1 MSRSNIVIS
10 PLLLS
15 GILLSSCAT
24 DHSQVTKNQTTLQAQ
39 GKWSAFSAGAAQ
51 TPPMGWNSWNA
62 FRTDVDEAKVI
73 GSAQAIVDS
82 GLAKLG
88 YQYINIDDGWWL
100 KRREAD
106 GKLVIRTALF
116 PSAKMDHQAAD
127 ETSFKP
133 FVQRIH
139 AMGLKTGI
147 YTDIGRNACSQ
158 AYDLHSPNLPE
169 GKRAEREV
177 GTYGHVEQDI
187 KLFFAD
193 WGFDYIKVDAC
204 GIDAFGPERE
214 HVSSQNYQPME
225 PLIYQDNIN
234 LTDVQG
240 VKSLYQDLQEALIKY
255 NPDGNFIYSICNW
268 GAANVRQWG
277 KDIGNLWRTSG
288 DIVPF
293 WARMLH
299 SVDSV
304 ITRELYAGPGTW
316 NDPDMLYIGHGDF
329 DQYHLTEAKSQFALW
344 SILSAPLL
352 IGYDLRDAPQSLL
365 DIWGAAEI
373 IAVNQDSAG
382 NQGVL
387 AYDSDDVQIIV
398 KTLANTGE
406 KAVAI
411 FNRGLYPIKVELT
424 AAHLKMDPNLPIVL
438 RDLWQREEL
447 GDFTGETTFET
458 QPRETIILKAT
469 GKHELAASRYLSEMP
484 GRINVAVDGVK
495 SLEMDPTIH
504 RMVDPWGAGTR
515 SGGQRPQYAGWGG
528 ARADATPYGE
538 NIRLQNTIYRSGIGA
553 LANSRLEVLTRGE
566 YSQFSALVGIDDST
580 RGKDS
585 KVSFEVYGD
594 GKLLVASK
602 PTAFNQAGIR
612 LSTSISGVK
621 VLELIARQL
630 GEEQNPVVI
639 AWANASLQ

>member
-1 MSRSNIVIS
+1 MFRFKKIASI
-10 PLLLS
+10 PLLS

-24 DHSQVTKNQTTLQAQ
+24 EQNQINTGESTLQAK
-39 GKWSAFSAGAAQ
+39 GKWTAFSAGAAD

-62 FRTDVDEAKVI
+62 FHTDVDEAKVI
-73 GSAQAIVDS
+73 GSAQKIVDS
-82 GLAKLG
+82 GLAQLG

-100 KRREAD
+100 KRRQSD
-106 GKLVIRTALF
+106 GKLVVRTAIF
-116 PSAKMDHQAAD
+116 PSAKVSGASVD

-133 FVQRIH
+133 FVERIH
-139 AMGLKTGI
+139 SMGLKTGI

-158 AYDLHSPNLPE
+158 AYNLSSPNLPE
-169 GKRAEREV
+169 GTQAEREV
-177 GTYGHVEQDI
+177 GTYNHVEQDM
-187 KLFFAD
+187 KLFFQE
-193 WGFDYIKVDAC
+193 WGFDYVKVDAC
-204 GIDAFGPERE
+204 GIDAFGADRE
-214 HVSSQNYQPME
+214 HVSSQNYQAMA

-234 LTDVQG
+234 LTDVTA
-240 VKSLYQDLQEALIKY
+240 VKSLYQTLGDALQKY
-255 NPDGNFIYSICNW
+255 NPDGDFIYSLCNW
-268 GAANVRQWG
+268 GSANVRQWG
-277 KDIGNLWRTSG
+277 KDVGNLWRTSG

-299 SVDSV
+299 SIDSV
-304 ITRELYAGPGTW
+304 ITRDLYAGPGTW

-329 DQYHLTEAKSQFALW
+329 DEHHLVEAKSQFALW

-365 DIWGAAEI
+365 DIWGAKEI
-373 IAVNQDSAG
+373 IAVNQDPAG
-382 NQGVL
+382 NQGTL

-398 KTLANTGE
+398 KTLAKSGE

-424 AAHLKMDPNLPIVL
+424 AAHLKMDPNQAIAL
-438 RDLWQREEL
+438 RDLWQQQDIGSFR
-447 GDFTGETTFET
+447 GETIIET
-458 QPRETIILKAT
+458 LPRETIILKAT
-469 GKHELAASRYLSEMP
+469 GKHVLANSIYLSEMP

-495 SLEMDPTIH
+495 NLEMDPTIH

-538 NIRLQNTIYRSGIGA
+538 NIRFQNTIYRSGIGA
-553 LANSRLEVLTRGE
+553 LANSRLEVKTNGE
-566 YSQFSALVGIDDST
+566 FSQFSALVGIDDST
-580 RGKDS
+580 KGKNS

-594 GKLLVASK
+594 GKLLVASV
-602 PTAFNQAGIR
+602 PTAFNQGGIT
-612 LSTSISGVK
+612 LNTSISGVK

-630 GEEQNPVVI
+630 DNKQSPVVV
-639 AWANASLQ
+639 AWANAVLQ

>member
-1 MSRSNIVIS
+1 MFRSCIVIT

-15 GILLSSCAT
+15 SLLLSSCAA
-24 DHSQVTKNQTTLQAQ
+24 DHSQANNSQATLQAG
-39 GKWSAFSAGAAQ
+39 GKWTAFSAGAAQ

-62 FRTDVDEAKVI
+62 FHTDVDEAKVL
-73 GSAQAIVDS
+73 GSAQKIVDS
-82 GLAKLG
+82 GLADLG

-100 KRREAD
+100 KRRQSD
-106 GKLVIRTALF
+106 GKLVIRTAIF
-116 PSAKMDHQAAD
+116 PSANISNSTD

-133 FVQRIH
+133 FVDRIH
-139 AMGLKTGI
+139 SMGLKTGI

-158 AYDLHSPNLPE
+158 AYNLSSPNLPE
-169 GKRAEREV
+169 GTQAEREV
-177 GTYGHVEQDI
+177 GTYQHVDQDI
-187 KLFFAD
+187 QLFFQE
-193 WGFDYIKVDAC
+193 WGFDYVKVDAC
-204 GIDAFGPERE
+204 GIDAFAAERE
-214 HVSSQNYQPME
+214 HVSSQNYQAMA

-234 LTDVQG
+234 LTDVAG
-240 VKSLYQDLQEALIKY
+240 VKSLYQTLGDALQKY
-255 NPDGNFIYSICNW
+255 NPDGDFIYSLCNW
-268 GAANVRQWG
+268 GSANVRQWG
-277 KDIGNLWRTSG
+277 KDVGNLWRTSG

-304 ITRELYAGPGTW
+304 ISRDLYAGPGTW

-329 DQYHLTEAKSQFALW
+329 DEHHLVEAKSQFALW

-365 DIWGAAEI
+365 DIWAAKEI
-373 IAVNQDSAG
+373 IAINQDPAG
-382 NQGVL
+382 NQGTL

-398 KTLANTGE
+398 KTLAKSGE

-411 FNRGLYPIKVELT
+411 FNRGLYPINVELT
-424 AAHLKMDPNLPIVL
+424 AAHLKMAADQVISL
-438 RDLWQREEL
+438 RDLWLQQDI
-447 GDFTGETTFET
+447 GSFSGETVIET
-458 QPRETIILKAT
+458 QPRETVILKAT
-469 GKHELAASRYLSEMP
+469 GKHELASGKYLSEMP
-484 GRINVAVDGVK
+484 GRINVAQDGVK
-495 SLEMDPTIH
+495 ALEMDPTIH

-553 LANSRLEVLTRGE
+553 LANSRLEVLTRGD
-566 YSQFSALVGIDDST
+566 YSQFSSLVGIDDST

-594 GKLLVASK
+594 GKLLVASE
-602 PTAFNQAGIR
+602 PTAFNQGGIT
-612 LSTSISGVK
+612 LSAPITGVK

-630 GEEQNPVVI
+630 DDKQTPVVI
-639 AWANASLQ
+639 AWANAALR

>member
-1 MSRSNIVIS
+1 MFRFNKVTTT
-10 PLLLS
+10 LLLS
-15 GILLSSCAT
+15 SILLGSCAIDKT
-24 DHSQVTKNQTTLQAQ
+24 QPDNIKADLQPSGQ
-39 GKWSAFSAGAAQ
+39 WSAFTDGAAQ

-62 FRTDVDEAKVI
+62 FRTEVDEAKVI

-88 YQYINIDDGWWL
+88 YRYINIDDGWWL
-100 KRREAD
+100 KRRQSD
-106 GKLVIRTALF
+106 GQLVVRTAIF
-116 PSAKMDHQAAD
+116 PSAEIDKQNPDN
-127 ETSFKP
+127 TSFKP
-133 FVQRIH
+133 FVERIH
-139 AMGLKTGI
+139 SMGLKTGI

-169 GKRAEREV
+169 GTRAEREV
-177 GTYGHVEQDI
+177 GTYNHVEQDI
-187 KLFFAD
+187 QLFFAD
-193 WGFDYIKVDAC
+193 WGFDYVKVDAC
-204 GIDAFGPERE
+204 GIDAYGPGRE
-214 HVSSQNYQPME
+214 HVISHDYEPVE

-234 LTDVQG
+234 LTDVAA
-240 VKSLYQDLQEALIKY
+240 VKSLYQTLGDALQKY
-255 NPDGNFIYSICNW
+255 NPDGDFIYSICNW

-277 KDIGNLWRTSG
+277 KDVGNLWRTSG

-304 ITRELYAGPGTW
+304 ITRDLYAGPGTW

-329 DQYHLTEAKSQFALW
+329 DQHHLTEAKSHFALW

-365 DIWGAAEI
+365 DIWGAEEI
-373 IAVNQDSAG
+373 IAVNQDPAG
-382 NQGVL
+382 NQGTL

-424 AAHLKMDPNLPIVL
+424 AAHLKMDPGQPIVL
-438 RDLWQREEL
+438 RDLWKRVDI
-447 GDFTGETTFET
+447 GSFNTETTIET
-458 QPRETIILKAT
+458 QPRETIILKAS
-469 GKHELAASRYLSEMP
+469 GKHALAAGRYLSEMP
-484 GRINVAVDGVK
+484 GRINVAEDGVK
-495 SLEMDPTIH
+495 ALEMDPTIH

-538 NIRLQNTIYRSGIGA
+538 NIRMQNTIYRSGIGA
-553 LANSRLEVLTRGE
+553 LADSRFEVKTDGE
-566 YSQFSALVGIDDST
+566 FSQFSALVGIDDST
-580 RGKDS
+580 RDKNS

-594 GKLLVASK
+594 GKLLVASE
-602 PTAFNQAGIR
+602 PTAFNQGGIT
-612 LSTSISGVK
+612 LTAAISGVK
-621 VLELIARQL
+621 VLELIARQQ
-630 GEEQNPVVI
+630 GEAQNPVVI
-639 AWANASLQ
+639 AWANAVLK